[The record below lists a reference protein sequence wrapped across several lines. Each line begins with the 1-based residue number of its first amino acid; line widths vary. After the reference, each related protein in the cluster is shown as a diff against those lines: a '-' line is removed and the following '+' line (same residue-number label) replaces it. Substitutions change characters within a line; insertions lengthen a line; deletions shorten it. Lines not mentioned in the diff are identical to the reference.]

1 MSGHRTL
8 DPGEADFF
16 YVPQLLTCWMHPVS
30 GELAAAATGRASG
43 AATEADGWA
52 THRCHATGFGLRVQL
67 VLGCTCFARTRLQQ
81 HFACARLAP
90 VLTSPL
96 NATTTTRPPGWAD
109 YPWWYVDSWSRVSHA
124 VMMTHELLT
133 WVKTAHP
140 YWNRTG
146 GADHI
151 WLFAHDEGACWAPTE
166 VYQNSII
173 LTHWGRLDPDHASGT
188 SYGPVGCLLSALRLW
203 AECVLLIWQQ
213 LPPCALLA
221 EDALH
226 ETAQVNSLEN
236 RLTPCLALHPL
247 RSARVCRTRWHV
259 NPSTSNQTIPPT
271 NQPSNQSTS
280 APQDNYTADVLD
292 DPFNPK
298 GFVRL
303 IRGHACYTPGK
314 DLVIPLFR
322 GADRWGGCVG
332 AVARNDCTNPL
343 VRDVCGNSWPS
354 NGRKRVQLLVN
365 AFKGAGSVELT
376 TRALRGRV
384 CPVFSGVCC
393 FPPCAR

>member
-1 MSGHRTL
+1 MYRDLCTWRWFDAEYDNGTLTSHYPYGAEPLLLELLLMSGHRTL

-30 GELAAAATGRASG
+30 
-43 AATEADGWA
+43 
-52 THRCHATGFGLRVQL
+52 
-67 VLGCTCFARTRLQQ
+67 
-81 HFACARLAP
+81 
-90 VLTSPL
+90 
-96 NATTTTRPPGWAD
+96 GWAD

-188 SYGPVGCLLSALRLW
+188 SYGP
-203 AECVLLIWQQ
+203 
-213 LPPCALLA
+213 
-221 EDALH
+221 
-226 ETAQVNSLEN
+226 
-236 RLTPCLALHPL
+236 
-247 RSARVCRTRWHV
+247 
-259 NPSTSNQTIPPT
+259 
-271 NQPSNQSTS
+271 
-280 APQDNYTADVLD
+280 DNYTADVLD

-322 GADRWGGCVG
+322 GADRFRASPYLG
-332 AVARNDCTNPL
+332 APQPERTT
-343 VRDVCGNSWPS
+343 
-354 NGRKRVQLLVN
+354 LL
-365 AFKGAGSVELT
+365 FH
-376 TRALRGRV
+376 RGRMGEKDGPAFSRGV
-384 CPVFSGVCC
+384 RQKLARLSKEQSWLSRYNISIGGYDEITGDYSELLARSVFCLVAAGDGWS
-393 FPPCAR
+393 ARFDDAMLHGW